1 MQLETLDQRYDLVT
15 QMVDEALELTKTLS
29 DLEDD
34 NDWGGAVTAWENMS
48 AVMEMICVEEIF
60 LDALDDM
67 RDVRTSDRDTKE
79 GCMGILLVDGLH
91 TFSQEILVP
100 RLEHGLN
107 VLSTWGFRTERG
119 KEFEKDFAKKIDAL
133 IKKYKSIYSI

>member
-1 MQLETLDQRYDLVT
+1 MPLETLDQRYELVE
-15 QMVDEALELTKTLS
+15 QMVEEALELTKALS

-48 AVMEMICVEEIF
+48 AVEEMILVEEIF

-67 RDVRTSDRDTKE
+67 EDVRTSDRDTKE
-79 GCMGILLVDGLH
+79 DCMGVLLVDGLY

-100 RLEHGLN
+100 RLEHALN

-119 KEFEKDFAKKIDAL
+119 KEFEKDFAEKLDAL
-133 IKKYKSIYSI
+133 IKKYKTMYDL